1 MEIINNVKDLIDT
14 YGLKITTIFFAIIG
28 LKSFIKFLVEKLFEN
43 YFITKKQIKIV
54 NLENEINRK
63 TMAYKMLIENELEF
77 YNKYYSFA
85 SNIVPDIQDVK
96 YTLSNSNHKD
106 FKKYTLKIIEVIPKI
121 KRELLLYESYCDKN
135 VLNAITELIK
145 ILQKE
150 FLVKLDTIIS
160 KNKIKG
166 SENELDDICDKV
178 VMQLAWISTLICT
191 REKIMSGQELVIK
204 KEKKIK
210 IEI

>member
-14 YGLKITTIFFAIIG
+14 YGLIITTIFFAIIG
-28 LKSFIKFLVEKLFEN
+28 LISFIKFLVEKLFEN

-63 TMAYKMLIENELEF
+63 TMAYKMLIENELEV

-96 YTLSNSNHKD
+96 DTLNNSNHKD

-135 VLNAITELIK
+135 VFNAITELIK

-150 FLVKLDTIIS
+150 FLVKLDMIIS
-160 KNKIKG
+160 KNEIKG

-178 VMQLAWISTLICT
+178 VMQLALISTLICT
-191 REKIMSGQELVIK
+191 REKIMSGQELEIK
-204 KEKKIK
+204 KEKK
-210 IEI
+210 